1 MTRVVAS
8 EGRLSEFLKKFL
20 SFLVVVPG
28 HPSHG
33 PFYLISGLLK
43 SIQRFG
49 GWGHSG
55 KNNSSNNS
63 GSGSGSSSG
72 SSSNSTGSG
81 NSGGGEGASEE
92 EGAMLSW
99 HRAAVYVDML
109 PLLFA
114 YEQVSEFLS
123 ERVRQPANSSQRP
136 LY

>member
-63 GSGSGSSSG
+63 GSGSATTS
-72 SSSNSTGSG
+72 
-81 NSGGGEGASEE
+81 
-92 EGAMLSW
+92 
-99 HRAAVYVDML
+99 AAAAIALVV
-109 PLLFA
+109 A
-114 YEQVSEFLS
+114 TVVVER
-123 ERVRQPANSSQRP
+123 ERVRKKERCYRGIERRCTSICCLSSSHTNR
-136 LY
+136 